1 MADSGQ
7 LRWAFY
13 ACFKGDEAGL
23 NQEVMDARMCGACAA
38 PGPVAGREKPCW
50 ATLRGEQVF
59 PPQLNSLSTFN
70 LSTPVALSEAAQWSS
85 GSHGIIDQH
94 Y

>member
-23 NQEVMDARMCGACAA
+23 NQEVMDARLCGACAA
-38 PGPVAGREKPCW
+38 TGLVERSPAGPHSK
-50 ATLRGEQVF
+50 GEQVL
-59 PPQLNSLSTFN
+59 PPQLNSLPTFN
-70 LSTPVALSEAAQWSS
+70 LSTLVALSEVAERSS
-85 GSHGIIDQH
+85 GSHGITDQH